1 MPKVRP
7 NSPLSQVGGRKP
19 ANDYVVWCQA
29 RARDPKRQMALIRVS
44 RDPESPH
51 FLGVNK
57 HLDAYAWGL
66 PVQSIQTA
74 DVTPGAALTGEVVV
88 RQLLAALPLLLAGH
102 PALAAG
108 LTGQQAVDAEF
119 TVEE

>member
-1 MPKVRP
+1 MPRVNPKSVLKGRP
-7 NSPLSQVGGRKP
+7 P
-19 ANDYVVWCQA
+19 AEYRFWCQSLSL
-29 RARDPKRQMALIRVS
+29 DQTRQKAIVATIKDRK
-44 RDPESPH
+44 SPH
-51 FLGVNK
+51 FAVMNK
-57 HLDAYAWGL
+57 HVDAMAWGL

-74 DVTPGAALTGEVVV
+74 DVTPGRALTGEVTV

>member
-1 MPKVRP
+1 MPRVVPKNLTAP
-7 NSPLSQVGGRKP
+7 QGRSSD
-19 ANDYVVWCQA
+19 AYRTWL
-29 RARDPKRQMALIRVS
+29 RARIAARKHQKAVEAVLEDDTHTHFATITQFAHKMA
-44 RDPESPH
+44 H
-51 FLGVNK
+51 G
-57 HLDAYAWGL
+57 A
-66 PVQSIQTA
+66 PVQMVVTE